1 MTAADQGHSVNEI
14 TQMMVQISRAGAGTW
29 IMWFM
34 VALSVVSLI
43 LIVERFIFFWRR
55 MGDAELL
62 HAGLSEQLREGD
74 LPGAKAL
81 VQDQDNM
88 VANIAQ
94 TGIERLSDGLDSCQ
108 EAMEARTALEKLRFE
123 RGLTVLGT
131 LGANA
136 PFIGLLGTV
145 VEIIVTLGREGG
157 ISPEALPMMMKDLA
171 TALAATAVGLVVALP
186 AVAAN
191 NYFRRRLNTGLAA
204 SEIVRR
210 ELAAYALRLPPKGD
224 F

>member
-1 MTAADQGHSVNEI
+1 MEQHSKI
-14 TQMMVQISRAGAGTW
+14 THLMVQVSRAGAGDW

-43 LIVERFIFFWRR
+43 LIIERFIFFQRR

-62 HAGLSEQLREGD
+62 HASLAEQLQQGD
-74 LPGAKAL
+74 IDQAKAL
-81 VQDQDNM
+81 LESQDNL
-88 VANIAQ
+88 VANVAN
-94 TGIERLSDGLDSCQ
+94 TGLARLTDGLASAQ
-108 EAMEARTALEKLRFE
+108 EAMEARLALEKLRFE
-123 RGLTVLGT
+123 RGLSALGT

-157 ISPEALPMMMKDLA
+157 ISPEVLPMMMKDLA
-171 TALAATAVGLVVALP
+171 TALAATAVGLLVALP

-191 NYFRRRLNTGLAA
+191 NYFRRRLGAGLASA
-204 SEIVRR
+204 EIVQR
-210 ELAAYALRLPPKGD
+210 ELAAYALKVPPREAE
-224 F
+224 

>member
-1 MTAADQGHSVNEI
+1 M
-14 TQMMVQISRAGAGTW
+14 
-29 IMWFM
+29 
-34 VALSVVSLI
+34 
-43 LIVERFIFFWRR
+43 
-55 MGDAELL
+55 
-62 HAGLSEQLREGD
+62 
-74 LPGAKAL
+74 
-81 VQDQDNM
+81 
-88 VANIAQ
+88 
-94 TGIERLSDGLDSCQ
+94 
-108 EAMEARTALEKLRFE
+108 
-123 RGLTVLGT
+123 
-131 LGANA
+131 
-136 PFIGLLGTV
+136 
-145 VEIIVTLGREGG
+145 EIIVTLGREGG

>member
-108 EAMEARTALEKLRFE
+108 EAMEART
-123 RGLTVLGT
+123 
-131 LGANA
+131 
-136 PFIGLLGTV
+136 P
-145 VEIIVTLGREGG
+145 
-157 ISPEALPMMMKDLA
+157 
-171 TALAATAVGLVVALP
+171 
-186 AVAAN
+186 
-191 NYFRRRLNTGLAA
+191 
-204 SEIVRR
+204 
-210 ELAAYALRLPPKGD
+210 
-224 F
+224 